1 MTETRGVRNKNP
13 GNIDYN
19 QANQWQGQLGL
30 EITSGSTKARFAR
43 FDTPENGIRA
53 LGKLLL
59 TYYTRHNLMTVKG
72 IINRWAPPKENDTG
86 AYVSSVQT
94 SVKAATGKDATG
106 IINLRDPAA
115 LKAVVNAIIR
125 HENSGY
131 VYPDAVVSEG
141 IRRVLA

>member
-19 QANQWQGQLGL
+19 QSNKWQGQIGL
-30 EITSGSTKARFAR
+30 EIPVGSSKPRFAR

-59 TYYTRHNLMTVKG
+59 TYYTKHNLMTVKG

-86 AYVSSVQT
+86 AYVASVQA
-94 SVKAATGKDATG
+94 SVKAATGKDAIG
-106 IINLRDPAA
+106 IIDLRDPPT

-125 HENSGY
+125 HENAGY
-131 VYPDAVVSEG
+131 VYPEAVVSEG
-141 IRRVLA
+141 IRRALI